1 MRKFYGYLN
10 SAFYNIRQNK
20 AYALFC
26 TLGSS
31 LTFVFV
37 AIILQLTN
45 DIINNNQPFINAD
58 KEISFSHF
66 EDKKGNDIGGIP
78 AEDVP
83 LLMDNINIAKY
94 CSMYDVQYGNII
106 INDQF
111 SSGLV
116 SFVNG
121 DFWKVNEF
129 EFIQGRPFTQE
140 EIESKAPVVV
150 LGKSFA
156 ASNLK
161 NGEILGQKVVFQDV
175 SYTVIGVVN
184 DYSIFAGQP
193 HSTIVPHTFN
203 KFVPDN
209 DRSYSLS
216 FIPTDGVTVNEL
228 KEKTVKALKYY
239 YNNLGKDVNINTN
252 MILTQKEARIKKF
265 GDNLLSYGIV
275 LILFVLLLIPAIN
288 ILVISIANVNNRAK
302 EIALRRT
309 MGATIFSSF
318 IQIMIENLLLV
329 LIGAIIGL
337 FLAVPTANA
346 IGSFILGN
354 SLTGDLSLIT
364 KVDFLILIVGILP
377 LLLLFTFLSGGIP
390 AYLVA
395 KGKIANTLKG
405 GSKC

>member
-10 SAFYNIRQNK
+10 SAFYNIIHNK
-20 AYALFC
+20 AYATFC
-26 TLGSS
+26 ILGSA

-45 DIINNNQPFINAD
+45 DIINNNQPFVNAD
-58 KEISFSHF
+58 KGISFGHF
-66 EDKKGNDIGGIP
+66 EDEYGNDIGGIP
-78 AEDVP
+78 AEDVS
-83 LLMDNINIAKY
+83 LLMENIRVAKY
-94 CSMYDVQYGNII
+94 CSIYDGQYGNII
-106 INDQF
+106 VNDQF

-121 DFWKVNEF
+121 DFWKINEF

-140 EIESKAPVVV
+140 EVESKAPVAV

-156 ASNLK
+156 TSNLK
-161 NGEILGQKVVFQDV
+161 NGEVLGQKVRFQDV

-203 KFVPDN
+203 KFIPDN
-209 DRSYSLS
+209 DPSYNLS
-216 FIPTDGVTVNEL
+216 FIPIDGVAVSEL
-228 KEKTVKALKYY
+228 KEKAVKALKYY
-239 YNNLGKDVNINTN
+239 YNNKGKNVNINAN
-252 MILTQKEARIKKF
+252 MILTQKESRIKNF
-265 GDNLLSYGIV
+265 GDNLLSYGIT
-275 LILFVLLLIPAIN
+275 LILFILLLIPAIN
-288 ILVISIANVNNRAK
+288 IVVISIANVNNRAK

-329 LIGAIIGL
+329 LIGTIIGL
-337 FLAVPTANA
+337 SLAVPTANA
-346 IGSFILGN
+346 VGSIFLGN
-354 SLTGDLSLIT
+354 GLTGDFSLIT
-364 KVDFLILIVGILP
+364 KIDFLILIVGILP
-377 LLLLFTFLSGGIP
+377 LSLLFTLLSGGIP

-395 KGKIANTLKG
+395 KGKIADTLKG